1 MKKNEKK
8 LYKSNKNVSDAD
20 YDIKKFLIILT
31 ILIVVVVGL
40 YFLSNAIVN
49 KRDNKESN
57 VNTNITISYDTL
69 NVGMIFNR
77 PYDEYYVIAYDSTID
92 DAIVCSTLIT
102 NYTKKENSKVRLKR
116 ALIIKTSLG
125 KYEPNASEF
134 RFNQTK
140 TSFKGIL

>member
-1 MKKNEKK
+1 MKKKEKR

-57 VNTNITISYDTL
+57 VNTNVTISYDTL

-77 PYDEYYVIAYDSTID
+77 PYEEYYVIAYDSTID
-92 DAIVCSTLIT
+92 DAMNT
-102 NYTKKENSKVRLKR
+102 NPYR
-116 ALIIKTSLG
+116 ATR
-125 KYEPNASEF
+125 E
-134 RFNQTK
+134 
-140 TSFKGIL
+140 